1 MLNELKKHP
10 SIIAKS
16 AIEYLSQLKG
26 SKEIKKRQENIL
38 CFYVEF
44 LCNEISEEDV
54 LNSPEI
60 WPNVMTKLMACP
72 PTCGAAAAIL
82 VSPEFA
88 TALNINSSVRIIGQA
103 MTTDDSGTF
112 ESDDMIQLV
121 GYDMSKAAAQQ
132 VYEQTSIGPEDVSV
146 VELHDCFAHFSDL
159 FPCCNDGDAVGE
171 QIRFDNRLIIFIFID
186 EQCLN
191 L

>member
-1 MLNELKKHP
+1 MP
-10 SIIAKS
+10 P
-16 AIEYLSQLKG
+16 Y
-26 SKEIKKRQENIL
+26 IL
-38 CFYVEF
+38 CTLASINDFAKIRAKASRHAKNNPLALF
-44 LCNEISEEDV
+44 RNEISEEDV

-146 VELHDCFAHFSDL
+146 VELHDCFAQVRICSGHHEVFL
-159 FPCCNDGDAVGE
+159 W
-171 QIRFDNRLIIFIFID
+171 I
-186 EQCLN
+186 
-191 L
+191 